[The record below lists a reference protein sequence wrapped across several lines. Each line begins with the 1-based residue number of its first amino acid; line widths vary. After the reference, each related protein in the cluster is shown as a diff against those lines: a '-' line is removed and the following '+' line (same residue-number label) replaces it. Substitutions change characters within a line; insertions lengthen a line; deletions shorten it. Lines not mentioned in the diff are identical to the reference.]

1 MTHFLRTLSLLLLL
15 ACVALASAILT
26 MKLVI
31 HSAEVTIPNL
41 KGKTLSQAHHDAAA
55 LHLDVRVANHL
66 YSSTIPAGRVLNQSP
81 APGTTV
87 RTGWHM
93 RITESLGPQTVTIPN
108 LTGESDRVAIQQIHQ
123 AGLQLG
129 QLAYLPTASAPSGT
143 VIAQSP
149 QANAQGAAT
158 PRIHLLIATPPTPS
172 SATTP
177 MRAIVMPTLVG
188 QTLAGARAIL
198 TDAGLKLSNV
208 KKIAVGV
215 RPIGSASSTAPPRQP
230 ILPGAVLA
238 QKPLSGYRVQPGDT
252 VTLTVAK

>member
-1 MTHFLRTLSLLLLL
+1 MTSFFRTLSLLLLL

-66 YSSTIPAGRVLNQSP
+66 YSSTIPAGRVLNQFP

-129 QLAYLPTASAPSGT
+129 QLAYLPTATAPPGT

-158 PRIHLLIATPPTPS
+158 PRIHLLIATLPTPS
-172 SATTP
+172 SAT
-177 MRAIVMPTLVG
+177 ALVMPTLVG
-188 QTLAGARAIL
+188 QTLSSARAIL
-198 TDAGLKLSNV
+198 THAGLKLSNV

-215 RPIGSASSTAPPRQP
+215 RPIGSASSTAPPQQP

-238 QKPLSGYRVQPGDT
+238 QQPLSGYRVQPGDT

>member
-1 MTHFLRTLSLLLLL
+1 MTSFFRTLSLLLLL

-129 QLAYLPTASAPSGT
+129 QLAYLPTATAPPGT

-149 QANAQGAAT
+149 QAKAQGAAT
-158 PRIHLLIATPPTPS
+158 PRIHLLIATLPTPS
-172 SATTP
+172 SAT
-177 MRAIVMPTLVG
+177 ALVMPTLVG
-188 QTLAGARAIL
+188 QTLSSARAIL
-198 TDAGLKLSNV
+198 THAGLKLSNV

-215 RPIGSASSTAPPRQP
+215 RPIGSASSTAPPQQP

-238 QKPLSGYRVQPGDT
+238 QQPLSGYRVQPGDT